1 MSFWTS
7 SRTSISG
14 YLKDQAKMFLLAQ
27 KWIRGLVLGCMVL
40 LAGTASCS
48 SDSYDPDPYDD
59 VPPVVTVDF
68 NYVVPGR
75 ITIRL
80 PQNQNKRP
88 FRIDSE
94 SKSRPLPFAK
104 MSGVY
109 QSLAAFPLLY
119 GSPQGAIP
127 LRR

>member
-1 MSFWTS
+1 
-7 SRTSISG
+7 
-14 YLKDQAKMFLLAQ
+14 MFLLAH
-27 KWIRGLVLGCMVL
+27 KWIRGLLLGCMVM

-48 SDSYDPDPYDD
+48 CDRYDPDPYDD

-75 ITIRL
+75 VNIRR

-88 FRIDSE
+88 IPSDSRTISRQLPIAEVGALYE
-94 SKSRPLPFAK
+94 SFGAS
-104 MSGVY
+104 
-109 QSLAAFPLLY
+109 PLLH
-119 GSPQGAIP
+119 GSPQWAIP

>member
-1 MSFWTS
+1 
-7 SRTSISG
+7 
-14 YLKDQAKMFLLAQ
+14 MFLLAH

-48 SDSYDPDPYDD
+48 CDSYDPDPYDD

-75 ITIRL
+75 INVRR
-80 PQNQNKRP
+80 PQNQHKRP
-88 FRIDSE
+88 IPTDSRSISRQLPIAEVGTLCE
-94 SKSRPLPFAK
+94 SLVAS
-104 MSGVY
+104 
-109 QSLAAFPLLY
+109 PLLH
-119 GSPQGAIP
+119 GSPQWAIP